1 MSAGRLFAIVNYL
14 LTHPR
19 ASAAELAG
27 RFEVSTR
34 TIYRDVEALSA
45 AGVPVYAERGRG
57 GGVRLMDGYAVG
69 KALFTAEEQD
79 RLLSA
84 LSLLSA
90 TAALPEKALLEKLS
104 ALFRRPAVDWIDVDF
119 SRWGSEAAEHATF
132 ETIRRAILEKR
143 LLRFDY
149 IAADGKMAGRT
160 ICPAKLT
167 FKHHAWYLQGFC
179 LLRGAYRTFKIV
191 RMCSVEALEERGS
204 QVWWHWTSPEERQTV
219 YENARKADV
228 YLASSNAVTRDGRIV
243 NIDGQANRVAGMI
256 QGPSRVILV
265 IGEQKVVDGG
275 LNAAIA
281 RIRAQACPANAKRL
295 KLHTP
300 CALTGV
306 CNQAECGDDCMC
318 RVTAVLERPP
328 RGREITVIFT
338 EEALGY

>member
-1 MSAGRLFAIVNYL
+1 M
-14 LTHPR
+14 
-19 ASAAELAG
+19 
-27 RFEVSTR
+27 
-34 TIYRDVEALSA
+34 
-45 AGVPVYAERGRG
+45 
-57 GGVRLMDGYAVG
+57 
-69 KALFTAEEQD
+69 
-79 RLLSA
+79 
-84 LSLLSA
+84 LSLIPQGASVGLG
-90 TAALPEKALLEKLS
+90 
-104 ALFRRPAVDWIDVDF
+104 
-119 SRWGSEAAEHATF
+119 GSM
-132 ETIRRAILEKR
+132 TIRELN
-143 LLRFDY
+143 L
-149 IAADGKMAGRT
+149 
-160 ICPAKLT
+160 
-167 FKHHAWYLQGFC
+167 
-179 LLRGAYRTFKIV
+179 
-191 RMCSVEALEERGS
+191 VEALEERGS
-204 QVWWHWTSPEERQTV
+204 QVWWHWTSPEERLTV

-275 LNAAIA
+275 LNTAIA